1 MRKIRW
7 FFWLVFSSPFPW
19 VSSSSRP

>member
-1 MRKIRW
+1 MRKIRR